1 MKNLPG
7 GKELKNIVNNF
18 RSEKLDEK
26 DVDVEEEDVL
36 DKQLTNQISGQSQL
50 PLETDDVISN
60 SQSNI
65 KTSQEE
71 EEYEIEDYD
80 D

>member
-1 MKNLPG
+1 M
-7 GKELKNIVNNF
+7 
-18 RSEKLDEK
+18 
-26 DVDVEEEDVL
+26 L
-36 DKQLTNQISGQSQL
+36 DKQLTNQIPGQSQL

-60 SQSNI
+60 SQSNL